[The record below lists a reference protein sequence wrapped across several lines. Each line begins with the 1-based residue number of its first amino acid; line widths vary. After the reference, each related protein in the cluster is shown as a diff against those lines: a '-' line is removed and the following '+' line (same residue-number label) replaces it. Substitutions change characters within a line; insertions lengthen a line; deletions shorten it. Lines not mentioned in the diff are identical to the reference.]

1 MNYYSVENLVEKEV
15 WVISHYVDTLKLGD
29 FAAGK
34 MLEKLMRLFMK
45 NYVFEYLPQFHYLCV
60 QNCICQML
68 SFLGCKHSH
77 QYMNCALEFFI
88 LPKNEEN
95 GWFSF
100 VQRKMGDLII
110 SPLKQCVKV
119 KTVLSPTNAWR
130 INRESLDN
138 KKIFIA
144 IVDVYYLYYRREFN
158 KIHGAHAVIVTG
170 YDTDVINIIDW
181 YEPYFFQGNID
192 RRDFLKARSSSNPK
206 NDNPYSGWP
215 IYNKWIDIEF
225 NFNELSPKECLFN
238 NISYTLQK
246 RYNTDS
252 NNNMLFGIDALNY
265 LLNIS
270 IKHHANQ
277 SLWKNM
283 HNDMFGLWRLYNLF
297 LTNFSEVAHSYANI
311 KNFLPLFETYNKL
324 FQDIL
329 YIILKQSVRESERTF
344 ERFSDMF
351 SRFIELTSSLY
362 AILEKISFNDKNLII
377 SV

>member
-1 MNYYSVENLVEKEV
+1 
-15 WVISHYVDTLKLGD
+15 
-29 FAAGK
+29 
-34 MLEKLMRLFMK
+34 
-45 NYVFEYLPQFHYLCV
+45 
-60 QNCICQML
+60 
-68 SFLGCKHSH
+68 
-77 QYMNCALEFFI
+77 
-88 LPKNEEN
+88 
-95 GWFSF
+95 
-100 VQRKMGDLII
+100 
-110 SPLKQCVKV
+110 
-119 KTVLSPTNAWR
+119 
-130 INRESLDN
+130 
-138 KKIFIA
+138 
-144 IVDVYYLYYRREFN
+144 
-158 KIHGAHAVIVTG
+158 
-170 YDTDVINIIDW
+170 
-181 YEPYFFQGNID
+181 
-192 RRDFLKARSSSNPK
+192 
-206 NDNPYSGWP
+206 
-215 IYNKWIDIEF
+215 
-225 NFNELSPKECLFN
+225 
-238 NISYTLQK
+238 
-246 RYNTDS
+246 
-252 NNNMLFGIDALNY
+252 MLFGIDALNY